1 MSRQHLSL
9 PSSFNSGIGSVIPH
23 ISSKK
28 KKTQGN
34 KAVAISFT
42 DGGGLA

>member
-1 MSRQHLSL
+1 MSRPHLSL
-9 PSSFNSGIGSVIPH
+9 PSSFNSGNVMPH
-23 ISSKK
+23 FSSKK
-28 KKTQGN
+28 YTAQGN